1 MHQLYSAVAVPKLTY
16 VADVWYTPV
25 HKQEGFRRC
34 SGSVGVTHKISS
46 LQWLVA
52 LAITGALR
60 TTATDVLDLHTGILL
75 VDLLLRKIC
84 H

>member
-1 MHQLYSAVAVPKLTY
+1 MVPKLTY
-16 VADVWYTPV
+16 MADMWFMPAY
-25 HKQEGFRRC
+25 KWEGHTRS

-60 TTATDVLDLHTGILL
+60 ATDTDILDLHAGILP